1 MTNDD
6 LSDTTY
12 GGAFGWEKQSDGTY
26 TKSLTIYY
34 KRGRPMQQII
44 EENVS
49 EKEYFKR
56 KLNGTA

>member
-1 MTNDD
+1 MNDGN
-6 LSDTTY
+6 LDTTM
-12 GGAFGWEKQSDGTY
+12 GGNWGWEKQSDGTY

-34 KRGRPMQQII
+34 KHGKQLQQII

-56 KLNGTA
+56 KLDGTA

>member
-1 MTNDD
+1 MNDD
-6 LSDTTY
+6 NLDDTTFS
-12 GGAFGWEKQSDGTY
+12 GAYGWEKQSDGTY

-34 KRGRPMQQII
+34 KRGRPLRQIM
-44 EENVS
+44 EENIS